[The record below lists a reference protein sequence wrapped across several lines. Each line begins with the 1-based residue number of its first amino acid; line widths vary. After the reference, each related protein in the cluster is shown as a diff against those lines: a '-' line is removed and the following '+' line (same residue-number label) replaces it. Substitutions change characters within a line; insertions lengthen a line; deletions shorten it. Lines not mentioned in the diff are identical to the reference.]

1 MNEELKTIE
10 DIIIDFF
17 SRAGFPA
24 EIKHISLKAKEK
36 ADEAPILVVN
46 IKTNEAQMLIGKQG
60 LVLADIQLLLRKLI
74 KKNVGQ
80 EIFLNLDIDNYKK
93 NKENYLR
100 DLAEETADKVLAT
113 GLAKELLLS
122 SPFDRRVVHTELAD
136 RLDVKV
142 ESIGIGEDRKIII
155 TPIIE

>member
-1 MNEELKTIE
+1 MKEELKNIE
-10 DIIIDFF
+10 VIIIDFF
-17 SRAGFPA
+17 NRAGFPA

-36 ADEAPILVVN
+36 EDEIPLLTVN
-46 IKTNEAQMLIGKQG
+46 VKTSEAQMLIGKQG

-74 KKNVGQ
+74 KKNVNQ

-100 DLAEETADKVLAT
+100 EIAEDTADKVSAT
-113 GLAKELLLS
+113 GITKELALS

-142 ESIGIGEDRKIII
+142 ESVGVGEDRKIVIS
-155 TPIIE
+155 PIIE